1 MATPLDQ
8 NIIEFIKKQQIL
20 SLATCSNN
28 RPYSCNCFY
37 AYDSKNNWLICTS
50 EHETKH
56 IQDLKLNNYVSGT
69 IHRVKKLSG
78 VVAGIQ
84 FIGSMREAKDEE
96 FARAKKVFYS
106 RYPHLV
112 GNKAPLWIIDLT
124 YIKFTHN
131 KLLGFGKKL
140 IWEKENT
147 Q

>member
-1 MATPLDQ
+1 MTNNLDK
-8 NIIEFIKKQQIL
+8 NIIEFIKKQQVL
-20 SLATCSNN
+20 SLSTAVDN

-69 IHRVKKLSG
+69 IYRVKKLSG

-84 FIGSMREAKDEE
+84 LNGYMREAKDGE
-96 FARAKKVFYS
+96 FQRAKKVFYS

-124 YIKFTHN
+124 FIKFTHN

-140 IWEKENT
+140 VWQKENT